1 MQAQEYTPFSSQILK
16 VKKHTDIEYTFSMS
30 YTGRVK
36 AGPVFEVSIPRY
48 GEAPISV
55 SGIREGQVDLT
66 IRRVGEGDRRS
77 V

>member
-36 AGPVFEVSIPRY
+36 PGQFFEVSIPRY

-55 SGIREGQVDLT
+55 SGTGRPGGPDHPPC
-66 IRRVGEGDRRS
+66 GEGDRRS